1 MGLPQELLKAIVEV
15 TDDTPTFKSCALI
28 GTKLRE
34 QSQRILFS
42 SLKLAGEYH
51 PARCAFLDGSPN
63 IASYV
68 TELTLYIPDEEDIAH
83 PTFSTTDIRSIL
95 VRLLNSRRGV
105 LGGMDGIRSP
115 WSRWPALPFYLSSAH
130 LEFISR
136 QHWSLREVI
145 LTNIRALPPD
155 VLLSLVGAAPSLD
168 FTRVD
173 LVQDMLEPG
182 RSWRETRPSPFEP
195 RAGVPRHMSLPCMS
209 PACVA
214 NERLDPP
221 GDR

>member
-51 PARCAFLDGSPN
+51 PARCAFLDRSPH

-83 PTFSTTDIRSIL
+83 PPSAPPIFGRSSL
-95 VRLLNSRRGV
+95 R
-105 LGGMDGIRSP
+105 
-115 WSRWPALPFYLSSAH
+115 SAH
-130 LEFISR
+130 
-136 QHWSLREVI
+136 W
-145 LTNIRALPPD
+145 
-155 VLLSLVGAAPSLD
+155 
-168 FTRVD
+168 
-173 LVQDMLEPG
+173 
-182 RSWRETRPSPFEP
+182 
-195 RAGVPRHMSLPCMS
+195 
-209 PACVA
+209 
-214 NERLDPP
+214 
-221 GDR
+221 